1 MGSTRLQDAAGSVT
15 IQTNAP
21 TTNYTATL
29 PNITCELAPRM
40 QLMAAKTATG
50 TFVDFT
56 GIPSWVK
63 KITVMFNGVS
73 TNGTSVPLIRLGA
86 GSIDIG
92 TYNCVV
98 STLSPASAAATM
110 SNGFGLA
117 VTSTSAANI
126 FYGQSI
132 LTLMG
137 SNVWTMQGILAY
149 PSVSQQFTAGS
160 KTLSAIL
167 DRIRITTVNG
177 TDTFDAG
184 NINIMYEG

>member
-1 MGSTRLQDAAGSVT
+1 MSLILNGDTGVSKVQSGVVEDGDLV
-15 IQTNAP
+15 NAP
-21 TTNYTATL
+21 YKIVLGTGVS
-29 PNITCELAPRM
+29 
-40 QLMAAKTATG
+40 ATG
-50 TFVDFT
+50 TSVDFT
-56 GIPSWVK
+56 GIPSWAK
-63 KITVMFNGVS
+63 RITIMFNGVS

-98 STLSPASAAATM
+98 SALSPASAAATM

-117 VTSTSAANI
+117 VTGTSAANI

-160 KTLSAIL
+160 KTLSSTL

-184 NINIMYEG
+184 TINIMYEG